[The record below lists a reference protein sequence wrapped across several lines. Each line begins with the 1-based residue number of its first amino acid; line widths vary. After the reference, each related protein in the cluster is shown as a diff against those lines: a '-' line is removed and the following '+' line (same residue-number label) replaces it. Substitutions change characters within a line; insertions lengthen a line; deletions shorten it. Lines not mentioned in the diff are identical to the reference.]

1 MSSIPAPPDEAL
13 LDAFRAGDAS
23 AFEALLNRYRT
34 SLFNYLFRMTRNR
47 AEAEELFQ
55 DVFLK
60 VVERA
65 DEFRGESRFATWLY
79 AIARNRSIDHS
90 RRMSFR
96 RHQSLDTTNSPDGV
110 PRIEKIPSPRRTERR
125 TEERLVEEKIGEAVE
140 SLPDDQ
146 REVFLLRQVQGLSF
160 KEIAI
165 VVDAPV
171 NTVKSRMR
179 YALERLQEALADY
192 RDYARELG

>member
-34 SLFNYLFRMTRNR
+34 PLFNYLFRMTRNR

>member
-1 MSSIPAPPDEAL
+1 MSATGPESDEAL
-13 LDAFRAGDAS
+13 VRAFRAGDAS
-23 AFEALLNRYRT
+23 AFQVLLGRYRT
-34 SLFNYLFRMTRNR
+34 PIFNYLLRMAGNR

-60 VVERA
+60 VIERI
-65 DEFRGESRFATWLY
+65 DDFRGEARFATWLY
-79 AIARNRSIDHS
+79 AIARNRCIDHA

-96 RHQSLDTTNSPDGV
+96 RHRSLDVVDVPGGAPRVERIASPKG
-110 PRIEKIPSPRRTERR
+110 TERR
-125 TEERLVEEKIGEAVE
+125 TEERLIEERIGHAVE
-140 SLPDDQ
+140 ALPDDQ

-160 KEIAI
+160 KEIAE

-179 YALERLQEALADY
+179 YALERLQESLADY